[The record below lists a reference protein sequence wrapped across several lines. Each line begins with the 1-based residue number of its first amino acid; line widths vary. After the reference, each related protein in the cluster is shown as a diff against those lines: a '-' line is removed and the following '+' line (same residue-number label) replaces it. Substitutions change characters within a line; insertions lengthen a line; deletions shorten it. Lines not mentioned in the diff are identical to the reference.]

1 MTMAMAMT
9 LSWYILPISI
19 SRLYFVE
26 TRRLLRR
33 SLRLPKRKWAQGQ
46 AGL

>member
-1 MTMAMAMT
+1 MLRMNFGTH
-9 LSWYILPISI
+9 LSFFNVF
-19 SRLYFVE
+19 SRE